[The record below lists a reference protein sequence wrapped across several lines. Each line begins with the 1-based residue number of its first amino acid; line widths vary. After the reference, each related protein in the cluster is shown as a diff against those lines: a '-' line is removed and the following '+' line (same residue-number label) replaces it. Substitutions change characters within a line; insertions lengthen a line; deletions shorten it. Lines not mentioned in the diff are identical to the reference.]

1 MATTTTDLTFDVT
14 GMSCAACAGRAERA
28 LAAVPGAQDARVN
41 FATGQARLS
50 LDGASLT
57 DVTQALTRAG
67 YPAATTVMQI
77 EVDGMTCASCA
88 GAVERTL
95 AKAPGV
101 LDAQVNLA
109 TRRATVT
116 ALVGAVTAQDLA
128 QRVTDNTSYTAS
140 AEPSAPQEDRTA
152 AEQHALGRD
161 TAIAAALTLPVF
173 IMEMGGHVIPGM
185 AAAIDGS
192 IGRTASW
199 LIQFVLVTLVLI
211 GPGRRF
217 FVHGIPSLLRGAPEM
232 NALVALGAAAAW
244 TYSTVALFAPGLLP
258 AGTQAVYFEAAA
270 VIVTLILLGRW
281 LEARARGRAG
291 AAIRSLAGLRPQS
304 AQVERDGVATEIATD
319 AIVVGDIVIV
329 RPGERLPVDGTVLT
343 GSGWVDESMI
353 TGEPAPVEKKPG
365 RSVTGGTVNGESAL
379 RVRAQ
384 AVGAQTVLAGIV
396 RLVQDAQ
403 GAKLPIQALADRVV
417 RWFVPAV
424 LVVAALTVAAWL
436 VFGPTPALTY
446 ALVAG
451 VSVLIIACPCAMG
464 LATPVSVMVGTG
476 RAADLGVL
484 FRRGDALQRLSDA
497 TVIAFDKTGTLTLG
511 ASDLTALTVAPGQDE
526 GRVLAQIAAVEG
538 ASEHPLARAIVK
550 AAKAR
555 GLTVPAATQ
564 VTALTGMGVR
574 GVVDGAVVFV
584 GAPRLM
590 VQEGIDI
597 SALRQAADQIAASAQ
612 TPVFAVIDGMAVA
625 VLGLSDPVKPN
636 AAKTIA
642 ALKARGLRTALITG
656 DAQSVADAVGASLGI
671 DTVVAEVRPEGKVA
685 ALDDLRRAGDTLVFV
700 GDGINDAPALAAA
713 DVGIAVGT
721 GTDVAIETADV
732 VLMSGDLAG
741 VGTALN
747 LSRATLR
754 NIRQNLF
761 WAFAYNVA
769 LIPVAAGALYPFTGM
784 MLSPMLAAGAM
795 AASSV
800 LVVSNALRLRRAG

>member
-424 LVVAALTVAAWL
+424 LVVAALTVATWL

-511 ASDLTALTVAPGQDE
+511 APDLTAFTVAPGQDE

-574 GVVDGAVVFV
+574 GVVDDAVVLV

-597 SALRQAADQIAASAQ
+597 NALQEAADQIAASAQ
-612 TPVFAVIDGMAVA
+612 TPVFAVIDGVAVA

-741 VGTALN
+741 VGTALD

>member
-1 MATTTTDLTFDVT
+1 MAATTTDLTFDVT

-140 AEPSAPQEDRTA
+140 AEPSAPQEDRTG

-343 GSGWVDESMI
+343 GSGWVDENMI

-511 ASDLTALTVAPGQDE
+511 APDLTAFTVAPGQDE
-526 GRVLAQIAAVEG
+526 GRVLAQIAAVEA

-590 VQEGIDI
+590 VQEGINI
-597 SALRQAADQIAASAQ
+597 SALQEAADQIAASAQ
-612 TPVFAVIDGMAVA
+612 TPVFAVIDGVAVA

>member
-1 MATTTTDLTFDVT
+1 MAATTTDLTFDVT

-28 LAAVPGAQDARVN
+28 LAAVPGAKDARVN

-88 GAVERTL
+88 GTVERTL

-161 TAIAAALTLPVF
+161 TAIAAVLTLPVF

-511 ASDLTALTVAPGQDE
+511 APDLTAFTVAPGQDE
-526 GRVLAQIAAVEG
+526 DRVLAQIAAVEG

-555 GLTVPAATQ
+555 GLTLPAATQ

-590 VQEGIDI
+590 VQEGIEI
-597 SALRQAADQIAASAQ
+597 NALQEAANQIAASAQ
-612 TPVFAVIDGMAVA
+612 TPVFAVIDGVAVA

>member
-1 MATTTTDLTFDVT
+1 MPWPPCPA
-14 GMSCAACAGRAERA
+14 
-28 LAAVPGAQDARVN
+28 AQDARVN

-88 GAVERTL
+88 GTVERTL

-403 GAKLPIQALADRVV
+403 GGKLPIQALADRVV

-511 ASDLTALTVAPGQDE
+511 APDMTAFTVAPGQDE

-612 TPVFAVIDGMAVA
+612 TPVFAVIDGVAVA

-685 ALDDLRRAGDTLVFV
+685 ALDDLRCAGDTLVFV

>member
-1 MATTTTDLTFDVT
+1 MGTPANLTFDVT

-28 LAAVPGAQDARVN
+28 LAELPGMRDARVN

-67 YPAATTVMQI
+67 YPAATAQIQI

-88 GAVERTL
+88 GTVERTL

-116 ALVGAVTAQDLA
+116 ALVGAVTAQELA

-140 AEPSAPQEDRTA
+140 AEPAAPQEDRTA

-161 TAIAAALTLPVF
+161 TAIAAGLTLPVF
-173 IMEMGGHVIPGM
+173 IMEMGSHVIPGM

-199 LIQFVLVTLVLI
+199 VIQFVLVTLVLI

-232 NALVALGAAAAW
+232 NALVALGAGAAW
-244 TYSTVALFAPGLLP
+244 IYSTVALFAHGLLP

-270 VIVTLILLGRW
+270 VIVTLILMGRW
-281 LEARARGRAG
+281 LESRARGRAG
-291 AAIRSLAGLRPQS
+291 AAIRALAGLRPQS
-304 AQVERDGVATEIATD
+304 AQVERDGAAMEIATD
-319 AIVVGDIVIV
+319 TIVVGDIVII
-329 RPGERLPVDGTVLT
+329 RPGERLPVDGTVLSGT
-343 GSGWVDESMI
+343 GWVDESMI

-365 RSVTGGTVNGESAL
+365 RRVTGGTVNGESAL

-424 LVVAALTVAAWL
+424 LAVAMLTVAAWL
-436 VFGPTPALTY
+436 LFGPAPALTH

-511 ASDLTALTVAPGQDE
+511 APDMTALTVAPGRDE
-526 GRVLAQIAAVEG
+526 DHVLAQIAAVEA

-550 AAKAR
+550 ATKAR
-555 GLTVPAATQ
+555 GLTVPDAAQ

-574 GVVDGAVVFV
+574 GMVDGAVVIV

-590 VQEGIDI
+590 AQEGIDI
-597 SALRQAADQIAASAQ
+597 GALRRAADQIAALAQ
-612 TPVFAVIDGMAVA
+612 TPVFAAIDGVAVA

-656 DAQSVADAVGASLGI
+656 DGQSVADAVGASLGI

-685 ALDDLRRAGDTLVFV
+685 ALDNLRRAGDTLVFV

-769 LIPVAAGALYPFTGM
+769 LIPVAAGALYPFIGM

>member
-1 MATTTTDLTFDVT
+1 MAATTTDLTFDVT

-50 LDGASLT
+50 LDGASLM

-511 ASDLTALTVAPGQDE
+511 APDLTAFTVAPGQDE

-597 SALRQAADQIAASAQ
+597 NALQEAADQIGASAQ
-612 TPVFAVIDGMAVA
+612 TPVFAVIDGVAVA

-656 DAQSVADAVGASLGI
+656 DAQSVADAVGAGLGI

>member
-1 MATTTTDLTFDVT
+1 MAATTTDLTFDVT

-88 GAVERTL
+88 GTVERTL

-424 LVVAALTVAAWL
+424 LVVAALTVATWL

-511 ASDLTALTVAPGQDE
+511 APDLTAFTVAPGQDE

-574 GVVDGAVVFV
+574 GVVDDAVVLV

-597 SALRQAADQIAASAQ
+597 NALQEAADQIAASAQ
-612 TPVFAVIDGMAVA
+612 TPVFAVIDGVAVA

-741 VGTALN
+741 VGTALD

>member
-1 MATTTTDLTFDVT
+1 MAATTTDLTFDVT

-88 GAVERTL
+88 GTVERTL

-417 RWFVPAV
+417 RWFVPVV

-511 ASDLTALTVAPGQDE
+511 APDMTALTVAPGQDE

-590 VQEGIDI
+590 VQQGIDI

-612 TPVFAVIDGMAVA
+612 TPVFAVIDGVAVA

>member
-1 MATTTTDLTFDVT
+1 MAATTTDLTFDVT

-88 GAVERTL
+88 GTVERTL

-161 TAIAAALTLPVF
+161 TAIAAVLTLPVF

-211 GPGRRF
+211 GPGCRF

-436 VFGPTPALTY
+436 VFGPSPALTY

-511 ASDLTALTVAPGQDE
+511 APDLTAFTVAPGQDE

-597 SALRQAADQIAASAQ
+597 NALQEAADQIAASAQ
-612 TPVFAVIDGMAVA
+612 TPVFAVIDGVAVA

>member
-1 MATTTTDLTFDVT
+1 MAATTTDLTFDVT

-28 LAAVPGAQDARVN
+28 LAAVPGAKDARVN

-88 GAVERTL
+88 GTVERTL

-161 TAIAAALTLPVF
+161 TAIAAVLTLPVF

-511 ASDLTALTVAPGQDE
+511 APDMTAFTVAPGQDE

-590 VQEGIDI
+590 VQEGIEI
-597 SALRQAADQIAASAQ
+597 NALQEAANQIAASAQ
-612 TPVFAVIDGMAVA
+612 TPVFAVIDGVAVA

>member
-1 MATTTTDLTFDVT
+1 MAATTDLTFDVT

-50 LDGASLT
+50 MDGASLT

-511 ASDLTALTVAPGQDE
+511 APDMTALTVATGQDE

-555 GLTVPAATQ
+555 GLTLPAATQ

-597 SALRQAADQIAASAQ
+597 NALQEAADQIAASAQ
-612 TPVFAVIDGMAVA
+612 TPVFAVIDGVAVA

>member
-1 MATTTTDLTFDVT
+1 MAATTTDLTFDVT

-511 ASDLTALTVAPGQDE
+511 APDMTALTVATGQDE

-555 GLTVPAATQ
+555 GLTLPAATQ

-597 SALRQAADQIAASAQ
+597 NALQEAADQIAASAQ
-612 TPVFAVIDGMAVA
+612 TPVFAVIDGVAVA

>member
-1 MATTTTDLTFDVT
+1 MAATTTDLTFDVT

-511 ASDLTALTVAPGQDE
+511 APDLTAFTVAPGQDE

-590 VQEGIDI
+590 VQEGIEI
-597 SALRQAADQIAASAQ
+597 NALQEAANQIAASAQ
-612 TPVFAVIDGMAVA
+612 TPVFAVIDGVAVA

-656 DAQSVADAVGASLGI
+656 DAQSVADAVGAGLGI

>member
-1 MATTTTDLTFDVT
+1 MGTPADLTFDVT

-28 LAAVPGAQDARVN
+28 LSELPGMRDARVN

-67 YPAATTVMQI
+67 YPAATAQIQI

-88 GAVERTL
+88 GTVERTL

-116 ALVGAVTAQDLA
+116 ALVGAVTAQELA
-128 QRVTDNTSYTAS
+128 QRVTGNTNYTAS
-140 AEPSAPQEDRTA
+140 AEPAAPQEDRTA
-152 AEQHALGRD
+152 AEQHALARD

-173 IMEMGGHVIPGM
+173 IMEMGSHVIPGM

-199 LIQFVLVTLVLI
+199 VIQFVLVTLVLI

-232 NALVALGAAAAW
+232 NALVALGAGAAW
-244 TYSTVALFAPGLLP
+244 IYSTVALFAPGLLP

-270 VIVTLILLGRW
+270 VIVTLILMGRW
-281 LEARARGRAG
+281 LESRARGRAG
-291 AAIRSLAGLRPQS
+291 AAIRALAGLRPQS
-304 AQVERDGVATEIATD
+304 AQVERDGAAMEIATD

-424 LVVAALTVAAWL
+424 LAVAMLTVAAWL
-436 VFGPTPALTY
+436 LFGPAPALTY

-464 LATPVSVMVGTG
+464 LATPVSVMVATG

-511 ASDLTALTVAPGQDE
+511 APDLTALTVTPGRDE
-526 GRVLAQIAAVEG
+526 DRVLAQIAAVEA

-550 AAKAR
+550 ATKAR
-555 GLTVPAATQ
+555 GLTVPDAAQ

-574 GVVDGAVVFV
+574 GVVDGAVVIV

-590 VQEGIDI
+590 AQEGIDI
-597 SALRQAADQIAASAQ
+597 SALQNAADQIAALAQ
-612 TPVFAVIDGMAVA
+612 TPVFAAIDGVAVA

-685 ALDDLRRAGDTLVFV
+685 ALDNLRRTGGTLVFV